1 MKPPTFSFA
10 DHKRWNNL
18 LLFSSLF
25 KAKVPWERDE
35 RRKQRSLEMGTCSLK
50 RRKRQLSN
58 AGGCR
63 GEQDVAINR
72 WRTEKWPGRADVGRE
87 LPRGLWRGSAR
98 LMNEAAGRLQTS
110 WSRHMGKKKKWLQ
123 MDPQRYFPLQQV
135 EQVQRPLVKS
145 EVLLMQRLASERG
158 SKRWRGMTSG
168 LKKITAQLKWRVC

>member
-72 WRTEKWPGRADVGRE
+72 WRTEKHSWKVARKGRCGQRVATRSLERKCSSHELGCRLAADIMKQAHGKE
-87 LPRGLWRGSAR
+87 EEMASDGSAKVFSSSTSR
-98 LMNEAAGRLQTS
+98 TGPTPPRKIWGLAHAAT
-110 WSRHMGKKKKWLQ
+110 
-123 MDPQRYFPLQQV
+123 
-135 EQVQRPLVKS
+135 
-145 EVLLMQRLASERG
+145 
-158 SKRWRGMTSG
+158 
-168 LKKITAQLKWRVC
+168 C